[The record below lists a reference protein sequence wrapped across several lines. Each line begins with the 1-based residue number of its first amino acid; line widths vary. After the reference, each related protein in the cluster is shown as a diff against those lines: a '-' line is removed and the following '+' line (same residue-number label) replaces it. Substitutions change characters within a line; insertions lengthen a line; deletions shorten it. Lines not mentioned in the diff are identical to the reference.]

1 MALFGFGKKNNQQPV
16 SQKPAQKTDPLD
28 DMPFIIKDGI
38 MQPNPNYK
46 GADTPETAPAPS
58 TPARKAWSEDVST
71 FLARNPEARLVKL
84 VGKPEDLAF
93 YDVGNRCH
101 VEEDDDVDGRY
112 NVTCGGDIIGHL
124 PASIITYAE
133 KNDCPPEDLAV
144 IIAEVE
150 YDVDK
155 DRDII
160 SVYLSV

>member
-1 MALFGFGKKNNQQPV
+1 MAFFGFGKKNNQQPA
-16 SQKPAQKTDPLD
+16 SQPAQKEE
-28 DMPFIIKDGI
+28 PFIFKDGI

-46 GADTPETAPAPS
+46 YEDTPETAYTPS
-58 TPARKAWSEDVST
+58 APARKAWSEDVSA
-71 FLARNPEARLVKL
+71 FLARNADARLVKL

-101 VEEDDDVDGRY
+101 VEEDDEVDGRY
-112 NVTCGGDIIGHL
+112 NVTCGGDIIGRL
-124 PASIITYAE
+124 PASIISYAE

-155 DRDII
+155 DRDVI